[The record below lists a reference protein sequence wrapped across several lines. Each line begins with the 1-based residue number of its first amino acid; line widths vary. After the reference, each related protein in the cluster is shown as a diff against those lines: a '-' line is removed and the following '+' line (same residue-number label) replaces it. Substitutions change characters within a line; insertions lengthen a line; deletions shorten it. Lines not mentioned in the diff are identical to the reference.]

1 MIDLCTKLI
10 NKLEDI
16 KNKREMFLAELSE
29 REKVLSTVK
38 SYSALEKTIKNYIE
52 DDELFKLYKKQ
63 YIHIKEMDDTF
74 FNRFERFENMFET
87 VLIIKH
93 LLKNSSDS
101 DNLKEKI
108 LFLLNMFDDN
118 IIIKIFYKF
127 FSFAGEKNFIEFI
140 NHIIN
145 DKKFLFEVKDCWKY
159 AKVIDDLYNEIVVN
173 KQNQILIDN
182 IKTFNELEGN

>member
-127 FSFAGEKNFIEFI
+127 FSFEGEKNIIEFI

-145 DKKFLFEVKDCWKY
+145 DKKFLFEVNDCWNN

-173 KQNQILIDN
+173 KQKQILIDN
-182 IKTFNELEGN
+182 IKTFNELEGK